1 MISAV
6 GQGMTSDHHE
16 RRIRVLRRP
25 PPYTRSL
32 QAKTLKSLGYRERL
46 PVSISLY
53 WTWLQRSLRIG
64 LSQWLDFRDQ
74 WSVNEQERQGF
85 KALSGNIAIQVY
97 CAPRGWKLPAKLRE
111 VFGEWDRGGSG
122 NFRGVGRARRLP
134 VVLVTVLLPVGDQ
147 RGQPERWRRVWQQ
160 RKAALAK
167 RPEDWR
173 RADDRRRGQA
183 RRAGRHPVT
192 LSRRVLSDFSGYLS
206 PVKTWHDGRFRGLIL
221 RVAAQS
227 CGQRALWP
235 FRAIQG
241 RRLGVDFA

>member
-1 MISAV
+1 
-6 GQGMTSDHHE
+6 MTSDHHE

-111 VFGEWDRGGSG
+111 VFGEWDRGVAGIFAGLGGHEGYRSYSSPSYFPSGISGGSRSGGGGSG
-122 NFRGVGRARRLP
+122 SNARPRSRSGLRTGEGP
-134 VVLVTVLLPVGDQ
+134 MTV
-147 RGQPERWRRVWQQ
+147 
-160 RKAALAK
+160 
-167 RPEDWR
+167 
-173 RADDRRRGQA
+173 
-183 RRAGRHPVT
+183 
-192 LSRRVLSDFSGYLS
+192 
-206 PVKTWHDGRFRGLIL
+206 
-221 RVAAQS
+221 VAAKLAELVATQ
-227 CGQRALWP
+227 
-235 FRAIQG
+235 
-241 RRLGVDFA
+241 